1 MAEEGV
7 VAEQEGVVGVGVGME
22 IIKTMAVTMVDTP
35 TGAEVEAEAGVG
47 GPIVVLDMKEAG
59 VEGAEGMAEVEEG
72 WVVGVA
78 GVVVTRHSQGISV
91 PFALAEYAFA

>member
-1 MAEEGV
+1 
-7 VAEQEGVVGVGVGME
+7 
-22 IIKTMAVTMVDTP
+22 
-35 TGAEVEAEAGVG
+35 
-47 GPIVVLDMKEAG
+47 MKEAG

-78 GVVVTRHSQGISV
+78 GVVATRHSQGINV